1 MGIGLVLFGGNDTGD
16 DQSSSHIRSAAA
28 PSKIA

>member
-16 DQSSSHIRSAAA
+16 DQILQSHPFRRRAL
-28 PSKIA
+28 